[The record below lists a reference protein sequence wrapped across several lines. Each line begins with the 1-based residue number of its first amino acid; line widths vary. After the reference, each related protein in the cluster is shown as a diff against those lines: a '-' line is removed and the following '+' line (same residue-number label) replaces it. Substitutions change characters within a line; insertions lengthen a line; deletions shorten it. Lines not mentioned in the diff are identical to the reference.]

1 MNSENACPITELTK
15 ILLATDGSEHSAKA
29 LAEALGLA
37 KACNTVLHAV
47 TVVEQNPEYAALA
60 PKAVEKADEEAR
72 VILDAVT
79 KRDAAE
85 EVECTAT
92 PLHGQ
97 DVAGI
102 IVDHAEK
109 IGADMIVMGRHGR
122 KKGLKKLL
130 LGSATSAVISHAPC
144 KVLVVP

>member
-1 MNSENACPITELTK
+1 MSTDNVCPITELTK
-15 ILLATDGSEHSAKA
+15 IMIATDGSEHSEKA

-37 KACNTVLHAV
+37 TACNTVLHAL

-60 PKAVEKADEEAR
+60 PKAIEQAD
-72 VILDAVT
+72 
-79 KRDAAE
+79 RDAKAILE
-85 EVECTAT
+85 RVKARASSEGVSCEDAA
-92 PLHGQ
+92 LHGQ
-97 DVAGI
+97 DVAGL

-109 IGADMIVMGRHGR
+109 IGADMIVMGRQGR

-130 LGSATSAVISHAPC
+130 LGSVTSAVISHAPC